1 MIGAKDLGFELRAR
15 LVVQKFVLVLGG
27 LKTWRLQQVD
37 LDSGR

>member
-15 LVVQKFVLVLGG
+15 LVVQKFVLVLG